1 MASRLLT
8 FFNTFTTDNQ
18 GQIPLTGVHSLD
30 GFSKVNI
37 EIAQFPTTVP
47 GVRAEVSMGKLT
59 GTTVAQVVDSFPLPT
74 RAPTI
79 RTHDVVGPEFSVLLV
94 GGPPNTAVGIQ
105 GWVYLH

>member
-1 MASRLLT
+1 M
-8 FFNTFTTDNQ
+8 
-18 GQIPLTGVHSLD
+18 TGVHSLD

>member
-8 FFNTFTTDNQ
+8 FFNTFTTNNQ
-18 GQIPLTGVHSLD
+18 GQISLTGIQSLD

-37 EIAQFPTTVP
+37 EIAQFPTAVP
-47 GVRAEVSMGKLT
+47 GIRAEVSMGKLT
-59 GTTVAQVVDSFPLPT
+59 GTTVAQVVDSFLLPT

-79 RTHDVVGPEFSVLLV
+79 KTLEVVGPEFNVLLL
-94 GGPPNTAVGIQ
+94 GGPPNTPVGIQ